1 MPQQKEIRWSQL
13 KVGLV
18 SLASFTLL
26 AITVFLIT
34 GQTGFFAD
42 TIFLNTYTPDAGGL
56 KTGAVVRLAGVD
68 IGNVRQVALSGRPNL
83 EEAVEIVMEVSTR
96 YAPDIRSD
104 SEVLMG
110 TEGVLGERY
119 INITRGMPD
128 GQPIPPGGTVRFRRT
143 AEFTELVGGSR
154 DLLDNLNVLTTRLN
168 AVVETIDSGQGTV
181 GRFIKDDT
189 LYRRLDTTVGDAQRL
204 IADISAGQGTLGQL
218 VQSRELYDNLNQ
230 SVAKLQRVADQIET
244 GEGTVG
250 KLLRD
255 PSLFQNAEQLVARG
269 SVFLDK
275 GTTLV
280 DNINQGQGTLGK
292 LVTDEA
298 LHQRVSSAVG
308 NLDMV
313 LAGLQ
318 RGDGTIGRLLHDPAL
333 YNSLNTTSTEVRE
346 LIADF
351 RRNPRQFLTIQLRI
365 F

>member
-18 SLASFTLL
+18 ALASFLLL
-26 AITVFLIT
+26 AITIFLIT
-34 GQTGFFAD
+34 GQTGFFAE
-42 TIFLNTYTPDAGGL
+42 TVFLNTYTPDAGGL

-68 IGNVRQVALSGRPNL
+68 IGNVQRVALSGRPSP
-83 EEAVEIVMEVSTR
+83 EEAVEIVMEVNAR
-96 YAPDIRSD
+96 FAPDIRTD
-104 SEVLMG
+104 SQLLLG
-110 TEGVLGERY
+110 TEGVLGQRY
-119 INITRGMPD
+119 INITRGTQA
-128 GQPIPPGGTVRFRRT
+128 GQPIPPDGTVPFRRT
-143 AEFTELVGGSR
+143 AEFTELVGGSA

-168 AVVETIDSGQGTV
+168 AVVETIDTGQGTV
-181 GRFIKDDT
+181 GRLINDDS
-189 LYRRLDTTVGDAQRL
+189 LYRRLDTTVSDAQKL
-204 IADISAGQGTLGQL
+204 IADVSGGQGTLGQL

-230 SVAKLQRVADQIET
+230 TVVKLQRVADQIES

-255 PSLFQNAEQLVARG
+255 PSLFQNAEQLVAKG
-269 SVFLDK
+269 ATLVDK

-292 LVTDEA
+292 LVTDDA
-298 LHQRVSSAVG
+298 LHQRISSAAG

-318 RGDGTIGRLLHDPAL
+318 RGDGTLGRLLHDPAL
-333 YNSLNTTSTEVRE
+333 YTGLNNTSTEVRE

-351 RRNPRQFLTIQLRI
+351 RRNPRQFLTIQLKI

>member
-18 SLASFTLL
+18 SLASFSLL
-26 AITVFLIT
+26 AITIFLIT
-34 GQTGFFAD
+34 GQTGLFTD

-56 KTGAVVRLAGVD
+56 RTGAVVRLAGVD
-68 IGNVRQVALSGRPNL
+68 IGNVQSVALSGRSNL
-83 EEAVEIVMEVSTR
+83 NEAVEIVMEVNSR
-96 YAPDIRSD
+96 FLPDIRSD
-104 SEVLMG
+104 SQIILG
-110 TEGVLGERY
+110 TQGVLGDSY
-119 INITRGMPD
+119 INISRGTAT
-128 GQPIPPGGTVRFRRT
+128 GQPIPPGGTVQFRQT
-143 AEFTELVGGSR
+143 AAFTELVGGSR

-168 AVVETIDSGQGTV
+168 AVVETIDTGQGTV

-189 LYRRLDTTVGDAQRL
+189 LYRRLDSTVGEAQRL
-204 IADISAGQGTLGQL
+204 IADVSAGQGTLGQL

-230 SVAKLQRVADQIET
+230 TVVKLQRVADQIES
-244 GEGTVG
+244 GDGTVG

-255 PSLFQNAEQLVARG
+255 PSLFQNAEQLVAKG
-269 SVFLDK
+269 ATLVDK

-298 LHQRVSSAVG
+298 LHQRMSSAVG

>member
-18 SLASFTLL
+18 ALASFLLL
-26 AITVFLIT
+26 AITIFLIT
-34 GQTGFFAD
+34 GQTGFFAE
-42 TIFLNTYTPDAGGL
+42 TVFLNTYTPDAGGL

-68 IGNVRQVALSGRPNL
+68 IGNVRRVALSGRPSPD
-83 EEAVEIVMEVSTR
+83 EAVEIVLEVNAR
-96 YAPDIRSD
+96 FAPDIRTD
-104 SEVLMG
+104 SEVLLAA
-110 TEGVLGERY
+110 EGLLGERY
-119 INITRGMPD
+119 INISRGTEA
-128 GQPIPPGGTVRFRRT
+128 GQPISPNGTVRFRRT

-168 AVVETIDSGQGTV
+168 SVVETIDTGQGTV
-181 GRFIKDDT
+181 GRLINDDS
-189 LYRRLDTTVGDAQRL
+189 LYRRLDTTVSDAQKL
-204 IADISAGQGTLGQL
+204 IADVSGGQGTLGQL

-230 SVAKLQRVADQIET
+230 TVVKLQRVADQIES
-244 GEGTVG
+244 GEGTVAQ
-250 KLLRD
+250 LLRD
-255 PSLFQNAEQLVARG
+255 PALYRNAEQLVTKGATL
-269 SVFLDK
+269 VDK

-298 LHQRVSSAVG
+298 LHQRMSSAVG

-318 RGDGTIGRLLHDPAL
+318 RGEGTMGRLLHDPAL
-333 YNSLNTTSTEVRE
+333 YTGLNNTSTEVRE

-351 RRNPRQFLTIQLRI
+351 RRNPRQFLTIQLKI